1 MKISF
6 KLNRSDEWLKAT
18 AIRAGENAPR
28 EVYVDVDSVALG
40 ETRRA
45 VIVECYRQL
54 PDAVDELT
62 YDSKY
67 QWNYSRYNAFG
78 RFYLYSVAD
87 TPSVQDVLD
96 EIDKCILIL
105 DEKRKAYLDEEAE
118 RKAAEARR
126 EAEAKDRER
135 KLVEAKALLSDE
147 LEELQSLKKKYT
159 LVIDVLSEVSPEALD
174 AAVKETE
181 WKRDEVID
189 ACDYSLNFPD

>member
-6 KLNRSDEWLKAT
+6 KLNRRDEWLKAA
-18 AIRAGENAPR
+18 AIRTGENAPR

-45 VIVECYRQL
+45 VLVECYQQL

-62 YDSKY
+62 YNKEY
-67 QWNYSRYNAFG
+67 QWNYGRYNTFG
-78 RFYLYSVAD
+78 RFYLYSDAES
-87 TPSVQDVLD
+87 PGVQDVLD
-96 EIDKCILIL
+96 ENDECILML
-105 DEKRKAYLDEEAE
+105 DEKRKAYLDEEAD

-147 LEELQSLKKKYT
+147 LEELKTLKKKYT
-159 LVIDVLSEVSPEALD
+159 LVCEVLSEVEPSALS
-174 AAVKETE
+174 AAVEETG
-181 WKRDEVID
+181 RSRQEVVD
-189 ACDYSLNFPD
+189 ACDYPLNFGD